1 MRHEIFSFFFLSFS
15 FFFFFEGGGGGG
27 ELCFV
32 ETLRQMKCTCAL
44 MPS

>member
-1 MRHEIFSFFFLSFS
+1 MRHEIFSFSFL
-15 FFFFFEGGGGGG
+15 FFFFSFLKGGGGGG